1 MKYMRFFKIILL
13 IISVFILLS
22 SCGGKSI
29 SCEELLFFSLDYGID
44 GYKNDGYVFLKS
56 AEEGGAFFISEKTKK
71 TMYGERFL
79 DSLERCEDFAIYVSA
94 SSPYEIAIFK
104 CYSRNDTD
112 DIFRMCCER
121 ADELKVGLRYGS
133 WEAASRDILISG
145 YKNYVIFLF
154 TDSAERNEDIAQGIE
169 EMIRT
174 QKRVDIQ

>member
-1 MKYMRFFKIILL
+1 MKYMRTLKIIIAVFSVLFLL
-13 IISVFILLS
+13 CSCSAESV
-22 SCGGKSI
+22 
-29 SCEELLFFSLDYGID
+29 SCEEVLTFALDYGID
-44 GYKNDGYVFLKS
+44 GYKNNGYVFLKN
-56 AEEGGAFFISEKTKK
+56 AEEGDTFFITEKNKI
-71 TMYGERFL
+71 TMYGEGFL

-133 WEAASRDILISG
+133 WEQPSRDILISG

-169 EMIRT
+169 KMIRT